1 MMVILFNIVYRK
13 EIIMTSLEILQNATE
28 FQLNTGLVLG
38 RRVVEGFFES
48 NPSVVAIYEWL
59 KRECE
64 ITLPPF
70 VKDQDHLRGYLEGQI
85 NYQLKQL
92 NKCLVDNEKISLEFA
107 GRYYIQVKRYMKD
120 EFIDLVV
127 NGLTRAYNVA

>member
-1 MMVILFNIVYRK
+1 
-13 EIIMTSLEILQNATE
+13 MTSLEILQNATE
-28 FQLNTGLVLG
+28 FQLNTGLCLG

-48 NPSVVAIYEWL
+48 NPSVDAIYEWL

-70 VKDQDHLRGYLEGQI
+70 IKDQDHLRGYLEGQI

-92 NKCLVDNEKISLEFA
+92 NKCLFDNEKISLEFA

-120 EFIDLVV
+120 EFIDLVI

>member
-1 MMVILFNIVYRK
+1 
-13 EIIMTSLEILQNATE
+13 MTSLEILQNATE
-28 FQLNTGLVLG
+28 FQLNTGLGLG

-92 NKCLVDNEKISLEFA
+92 NNCLVDNEKISLEFA